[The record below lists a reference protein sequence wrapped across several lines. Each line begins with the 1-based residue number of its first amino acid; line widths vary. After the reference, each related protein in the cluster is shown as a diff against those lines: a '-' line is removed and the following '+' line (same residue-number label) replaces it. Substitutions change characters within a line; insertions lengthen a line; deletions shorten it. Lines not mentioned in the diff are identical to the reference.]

1 MPPTTRSSAH
11 LKLAAAWDEDSDSS
25 LTDVEDSDEETEQ
38 PVQAPPPCAQA
49 RPQPQPQQGPSR
61 PIRNIRKA
69 TQQATEERK
78 TTISKDEGPLPPYNQ
93 SGPTVD
99 QIYGWI
105 EAGLI
110 LLEPDY
116 QRDVVWNETKQMNLI
131 DSLYKNYPVPNLVFV
146 REYHDGEYSR
156 VCIDGKQRLTSIKR
170 FMNGEIAYRDPGT
183 KKKLWYKKTAPSQKR
198 ILVSEEWK
206 RKFRAKTL
214 TFYDYENI
222 NPSQERM
229 IFQRVQLGTV
239 LTPAERLQAAN
250 GGCADFLREL
260 RNCVC
265 STQVFSN
272 FKEWGKSKGKNFL
285 ALCQIVFLVE
295 TEKLPT
301 ALPEPDKLTPWLE
314 GPLINTGKIQKSVL
328 LAFNVFGRLS
338 LHEKY
343 GLWLST
349 QGVSPVEF
357 VMAIYAIVIFMDDLT
372 DCKLADGIRK
382 MWDADRN
389 PDSTGKGSK
398 ITKAGANK
406 SYVQMRNFVEKM
418 AKVRIELEYDPTEL
432 VKAADMPVLSEE
444 QIDMLRA
451 SEAPSTKAAVK
462 RSRSVVSSTSK
473 PGRDDSVSDDEAPL
487 SRSKKGGKPSAS
499 KKSKLNKAAKEA
511 KQVEPEEEDGDV
523 IPTVTKREPVSKGV
537 ATRKPSGVQA
547 KGSTAAKPSSAATR
561 VKRPSTSRAPPPPTA
576 PVPSTS
582 SSQLPPLKITVPPL
596 QRPST
601 LANARVGG
609 KEPGPS
615 KNTPVRSQPNTPLTR
630 TAPLPP
636 DFGNG
641 VPQSSSSVSGTTT
654 TTAAPLV
661 PSATIPA
668 SSFPPIIAEP
678 LNTAGTLGV
687 STSERLKSLKNRR
700 QVHASQRASSTPSQA
715 SPTLPAQVPS
725 AQEYPTPPE
734 EGCVVDA
741 QPAIARKPAPAP
753 AAQSSMKNQNAAQAV
768 ASRPSATASSAGQQ
782 QAKPANRPSN
792 APQANASPTEPS
804 APVDVLDALHSKKG
818 SYENIRFSKRVQPP
832 QGSANNSS
840 NTGTQPNPTTSGSE
854 APFTYDGWIE
864 SISAQAT
871 RLQQQQ
877 TTAFSNSNLAPL
889 ARQDAPQ
896 AGVPQKRRRSVY
908 DLGEPQGGAKRTN
921 TNASGSGSFGSGQG
935 ALGLNTPPPSAGRL
949 PYGSDGFGLGRSGQ
963 TQPTVDPRLAKSGP
977 PPR

>member
-1 MPPTTRSSAH
+1 MSLFSVALIRYMRQNGLKPASSCLNRTTNEVCPA
-11 LKLAAAWDEDSDSS
+11 LLLIANG
-25 LTDVEDSDEETEQ
+25 EQ
-38 PVQAPPPCAQA
+38 PRTSAA
-49 RPQPQPQQGPSR
+49 
-61 PIRNIRKA
+61 
-69 TQQATEERK
+69 
-78 TTISKDEGPLPPYNQ
+78 
-93 SGPTVD
+93 
-99 QIYGWI
+99 
-105 EAGLI
+105 
-110 LLEPDY
+110 
-116 QRDVVWNETKQMNLI
+116 DVVWNEMKQMNLI

-170 FMNGEIAYRDPGT
+170 FMNGEIAYRDPDT
-183 KKKLWYKKTAPSQKR
+183 KKKTWFKKTAPNQKR
-198 ILVSEEWK
+198 TLVSEEWK

-285 ALCQIVFLVE
+285 ALCHIVFLVE

-301 ALPEPDKLTPWLE
+301 ALPEPDKLTSWLE
-314 GPLINTGKIQKSVL
+314 GPLNGADKIQKSIL

-357 VMAIYAIVIFMDDLT
+357 VMAIYAIVIFMRDLT

-398 ITKAGANK
+398 TTKAGVNK
-406 SYVQMRNFVEKM
+406 SYVQMRNFLDKM
-418 AKVRIELEYDPTEL
+418 AKLKIDLEYDPTEL
-432 VKAADMPVLSEE
+432 VKSADMPALSEE

-451 SEAPSTKAAVK
+451 SEAPPTKTVVK

-473 PGRDDSVSDDEAPL
+473 RGRTDDGVSDDDAPL

-499 KKSKLNKAAKEA
+499 KKPKLTKAAKEA
-511 KQVEPEEEDGDV
+511 KKVEPEEEEDGDV
-523 IPTVTKREPVSKGV
+523 IPTITKREPVSKGA

-561 VKRPSTSRAPPPPTA
+561 VKRPSTSVAPPPPTV

-582 SSQLPPLKITVPPL
+582 SSKLSSLKITVPPL
-596 QRPST
+596 QRSST
-601 LANARVGG
+601 SANARVGER
-609 KEPGPS
+609 EPGSS

-630 TAPLPP
+630 TVPLPP
-636 DFGNG
+636 DFCNG
-641 VPQSSSSVSGTTT
+641 VPQGTSSVSGTTT

-661 PSATIPA
+661 PSATMPA

-678 LNTAGTLGV
+678 LNTAGTLANPGV
-687 STSERLKSLKNRR
+687 SRSERLKYLKDRR
-700 QVHASQRASSTPSQA
+700 QVHASQRASSTPSQS
-715 SPTLPAQVPS
+715 SPPIPAQVPS

-734 EGCVVDA
+734 EGCVADV

-753 AAQSSMKNQNAAQAV
+753 APSSTKNQNAA
-768 ASRPSATASSAGQQ
+768 ASRASATASSSSQQ
-782 QAKPANRPSN
+782 HAKPANRPPS
-792 APQANASPTEPS
+792 APQANAAPTEPP

-818 SYENIRFSKRVQPP
+818 SYENMRFSKRAQPP
-832 QGSANNSS
+832 QDTISNSS
-840 NTGTQPNPTTSGSE
+840 NTGTQPNPTASESE

-877 TTAFSNSNLAPL
+877 ATPFSNSNLVPFP
-889 ARQDAPQ
+889 RQDAPQ
-896 AGVPQKRRRSVY
+896 AGATQKRRRSVY
-908 DLGEPQGGAKRTN
+908 DLGEPQGSAKRTN
-921 TNASGSGSFGSGQG
+921 TNSASGSGNGQG
-935 ALGLNTPPPSAGRL
+935 ALGLNTPPPSAGSL
-949 PYGSDGFGLGRSGQ
+949 PYGSDGFGRSRPS
-963 TQPTVDPRLAKSGP
+963 QPTVDPRLAKSGP